1 MLFIKKNK
9 YYLRFRSLFSFYLIS
24 ATIYEIAL
32 NTKIVKIKQNLG
44 KNLSHLGFGLLIMS
58 VTLNSFFSKEYN
70 FMINLNEK
78 FTSDDIE
85 ILFEDFRITKQ
96 SNFDQFS
103 TKFKISKNNETIIL
117 RPSIR
122 KYNQPEQLTSEV
134 SIKNTLLKDFYLAIN
149 YSSIGERRLIGA
161 RYYENFFIL
170 GIWISSIII
179 IFGGISRLIFRK

>member
-1 MLFIKKNK
+1 
-9 YYLRFRSLFSFYLIS
+9 
-24 ATIYEIAL
+24 
-32 NTKIVKIKQNLG
+32 
-44 KNLSHLGFGLLIMS
+44 
-58 VTLNSFFSKEYN
+58 
-70 FMINLNEK
+70 MINLNEK

-134 SIKNTLLKDFYLAIN
+134 SIKNTLLKDFSFLLNQVYNFLLAH
-149 YSSIGERRLIGA
+149 
-161 RYYENFFIL
+161 
-170 GIWISSIII
+170 
-179 IFGGISRLIFRK
+179 